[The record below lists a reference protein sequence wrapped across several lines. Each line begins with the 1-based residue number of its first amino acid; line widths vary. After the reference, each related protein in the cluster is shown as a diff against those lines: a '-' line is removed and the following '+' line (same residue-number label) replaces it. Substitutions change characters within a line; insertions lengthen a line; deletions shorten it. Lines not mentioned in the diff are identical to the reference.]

1 MGAASWRF
9 SRFCGDGAC
18 EPLVVEAVG
27 PCPAPPAAFGL
38 GAAGN
43 YTVLGLAGGKLV
55 ISEGGTKITGDV
67 GLGSGGTGSLLKA
80 TIDGKLYLHDNPPPA
95 ANPDIHGDL
104 TTGGIVHK
112 DMSPEQ
118 AAALAA
124 NTALA
129 ALAPTQTLGAITTTT
144 TISGGPVTNV
154 ISLAGVNLVKGTLT
168 ISGSASSLFI
178 FNVTGGFNFSS
189 SKMVL
194 AGGVQANNIIWNFIG
209 PGADIDI
216 FKPGTEASGTFL
228 APYRNITQ
236 DHTTLNGRYIGAT
249 GGLTLK
255 MHSAAT
261 VTCP

>member
-1 MGAASWRF
+1 M
-9 SRFCGDGAC
+9 
-18 EPLVVEAVG
+18 VEAVG

-104 TTGGIVHK
+104 
-112 DMSPEQ
+112 
-118 AAALAA
+118 
-124 NTALA
+124 
-129 ALAPTQTLGAITTTT
+129 T